1 MSGWDT
7 SGSFTQWPVPKPPCG
22 KISSLFWNIPR
33 RSLMVTDDLGE
44 PIGLILKVMQ
54 FMTLDPSVIGV
65 SEGNIVFPVK
75 SELESIFVMPS
86 T

>member
-1 MSGWDT
+1 
-7 SGSFTQWPVPKPPCG
+7 
-22 KISSLFWNIPR
+22 
-33 RSLMVTDDLGE
+33 MVTDGLGE

-75 SELESIFVMPS
+75 SKLESVFVIPS